1 MTRHRTGI
9 SGSVNDPVRK
19 YLRTRGVSEELV
31 DGGLEAAIDRWDAI
45 SRTAKTYDFTLD
57 DWLNDMD
64 LRDIIEGALS
74 VADDAERA
82 SVSERL
88 QTADDRLK
96 KATVKTGSIWG
107 SAMSGDLAPDPAKAW
122 WYFRRPSKPGEMM
135 KEDLET
141 AGLD

>member
-9 SGSVNDPVRK
+9 SGSANDPVRM
-19 YLRTRGVSEELV
+19 YLKSRGVSSELIE
-31 DGGLEAAIDRWDAI
+31 GGLEAAIDRWDAI

-64 LRDIIEGALS
+64 LRDIIEGAMG
-74 VADDAERA
+74 VGDAAEHD

-88 QTADDRLK
+88 KAVDDRLK
-96 KATVKTGSIWG
+96 KGTVETGSIWG

-122 WYFRRPSKPGEMM
+122 WYFRRPSKPGETMR
-135 KEDLET
+135 EDLET
-141 AGLD
+141 AGLE